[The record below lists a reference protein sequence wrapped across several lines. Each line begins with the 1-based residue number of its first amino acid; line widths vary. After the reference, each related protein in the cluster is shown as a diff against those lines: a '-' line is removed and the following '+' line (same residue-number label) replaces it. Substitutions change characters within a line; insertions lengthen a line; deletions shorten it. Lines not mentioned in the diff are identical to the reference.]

1 MRLCQGFAFYLVDIK
16 YLRAD
21 KLTILVPN
29 KLSVFIAISQE
40 KLVLNKFRSV
50 AKEFQILSQS
60 VKWETWNVQTGWLW
74 IFQMKDLL
82 PFKYLNFLSIAVN
95 SSKTNFYVINRKKL
109 KIRMQCLCSLNPVE
123 YSGPTQRSNMELFAK
138 IIDCIK
144 PLTIFAKNS
153 TLDVWLGSECASE
166 IHYKLNQSEREGEML
181 HSLDS

>member
-29 KLSVFIAISQE
+29 KLSVFIAISLE

-60 VKWETWNVQTGWLW
+60 VKWEAWNVQTGWFW

-95 SSKTNFYVINRKKL
+95 SSKTNFYVINRKKT
-109 KIRMQCLCSLNPVE
+109 KDTHAVSMQFK
-123 YSGPTQRSNMELFAK
+123 SNEVFRTHSKVKYGAF
-138 IIDCIK
+138 CE
-144 PLTIFAKNS
+144 NN
-153 TLDVWLGSECASE
+153 WLRKTFN
-166 IHYKLNQSEREGEML
+166 YYR
-181 HSLDS
+181 

>member
-29 KLSVFIAISQE
+29 KLSVFIAISLE
-40 KLVLNKFRSV
+40 KLLKKFRSV
-50 AKEFQILSQS
+50 AKEFQILSQF
-60 VKWETWNVQTGWLW
+60 VKWEAWNVQTGWFW

-82 PFKYLNFLSIAVN
+82 PFKYLNFLSVAVN

-166 IHYKLNQSEREGEML
+166 IHYKPNQSKREGEMF